1 MGTYEYSNE
10 VKFILPS
17 GFVFSREDD
26 GEGDE
31 IIKISADEYE
41 NDDGETAY
49 KFNARIMGIHLDP
62 EAETDEDEDAINCD
76 NFLDEVSKRLENSK
90 RLRISI
96 NPDAYYL
103 NKNIP
108 LSLFGRKIKN
118 FSTMLMARVNDYELI
133 HIMAVST
140 FNDEDDSEND
150 AVYENMFEI
159 LKAIRINGKKL
170 QLGTATPQYLRSAVQ
185 LSFDEENTEAIDIT
199 PNLTFKFTNGDEK
212 TVYEYS
218 EGSMKEVYNNRLN
231 YAIPDKTLY
240 PHYNSLLS
248 TSGFGSFLGVRVVV
262 NSSGTEYEFIGLDLF
277 AENDEFDE
285 NQRALYRRI
294 IANDTEGYSLDQK
307 AKAMQKLFRVN
318 KDVFDCHHDRE
329 CEIEHGYLH
338 RAYMFS
344 ALRSFAWTLA
354 DLCHHMD
361 QTPENIA
368 LSDIKRIVS
377 FIASNDWLNYN
388 DETYCKG
395 LCSGSDL
402 HVFYVPD
409 SISKADKQQLLPSEE
424 DIEHVKKM
432 KERFPNYREILS
444 EVHSLNEL
452 RKDLAYIYPAIAQL
466 WMELKE
472 NRNYDEALIGNEA
485 DIVYAWIALAIAA
498 EGPFFTEDGPMSCFF
513 SWPGEEE
520 EQAAKDANEWMN
532 QYGKYVQKNPEID
545 FNGNIFVFSGLAY
558 HSIEKDHP
566 IVSKV
571 IEKGGQYRSKV
582 SGLTNYLVINPA
594 DAGASKIVAVEEQL
608 KKGKNIKVILLEDL
622 ENALGMG
629 EAYSDEIS
637 SKYIEPKISLAD
649 NNAENTDIDWDEY
662 DESDESDFE
671 SFIYTLDKYIGNDK
685 NVIIPSV
692 IFKKINYSA
701 FEGCSSVER
710 LYVPDGIK
718 EICGSAFSECGN
730 LKQVRLPE
738 GLETISF
745 YLFSDC
751 TKLEKVI
758 IPDSVTKIEKG
769 AFSDCSNLEYV
780 FIPSAVNEIES
791 GILSDSPAFIC
802 SDTADCYAKKYADA
816 NEIVFKVLNSDGSFT
831 TTKSDIQ
838 KLEYKPK
845 KSKGSSKT
853 YVIEDTTLV
862 KYNGK
867 AWQPELPPEIT
878 VIGEGA
884 FAENKSVHEIVIRK
898 GVTRIE
904 DFIIYECEG
913 ITLTIAP
920 TVTYIGENVISS
932 TKECR
937 SVKVVEGSYADEF
950 FKNYKYKLNVSY
962 IDANETNQI
971 SKEKVTFTKEDKKLF
986 DISGTEIKS
995 YKGKDPNVVIPD
1007 GITEIRYDAFAGR
1020 SDIESII
1027 LPDSVQII
1035 GSRAFKNCTGLQS
1048 INLPKH
1054 IAQIKDNIF
1063 AECTGLKN
1071 VTMHDEITIIDD
1083 SAFEGCTGLEKI
1095 VIPESVKK
1103 IGFYA
1108 FSKCSGLKEVN
1119 IPSGVTYIGSS
1130 AFNSCSNLTSIRL
1143 PDNIS
1148 QIESQAFANCKNLSE
1163 INIPKSV
1170 STIDGFTFYNT
1181 KIRHIEIPDNITKI
1195 NQYAFS
1201 SCKELESVKIP
1212 ASVTAIGE
1220 RAFAECENLKS
1231 LVIPDSVKDI
1241 GEKVFEKCYKLA
1253 DDQGFVVAAG
1263 VLYAYLGKAT
1273 TVHIPESVTK
1283 IEDQAFDKT
1292 VDLKQ
1297 LTIPDSVTKI
1307 GYISSDIRKNLTIC
1321 APAGCYAEQYAKE
1334 TDVKFEVYL
1343 TEEQKEAL
1351 RREEEERKA
1360 REKARLEEIEKQR
1373 KLEKERQRI
1382 AEEQRLAEEKLLEE
1396 QRLAE
1401 EKRIADQRKAEYDA
1415 LVAEKEQLLQTI
1427 AENKGL
1433 FGEKARRRK
1442 EAKQKLEEVEA
1453 KLNEYP
1459 EFI

>member
-1 MGTYEYSNE
+1 MGTHEYSNE

-49 KFNARIMGIHLDP
+49 RFSARIMGIHLDP

-76 NFLDEVSKRLENSK
+76 NFLDEVSKSLENSK
-90 RLRISI
+90 RLRIST

-185 LSFDEENTEAIDIT
+185 LSFDEENSEAIDIS
-199 PNLTFKFTNGDEK
+199 PQISIAIGNEK
-212 TVYEYS
+212 TVYQYS
-218 EGSMKEVYNNRLN
+218 EGDFNEISKSKLN
-231 YAIPDKTLY
+231 YAEPDKSLY
-240 PHYNSLLS
+240 PHYNSMLS
-248 TSGFGSFLGVRVVV
+248 ASGLGAFLGVQFVV
-262 NSSGTEYEFIGLDLF
+262 NQSGTEYEFLGLDRLIDNN
-277 AENDEFDE
+277 EIDDK
-285 NQRALYRRI
+285 QRAVYQRI
-294 IANDTEGYSLDQK
+294 IKKDTEEYDLDMK
-307 AKAMQKLFRVN
+307 AKALQRLFRVN
-318 KDVFDCHHDRE
+318 SDVFDSNHDRE
-329 CEIEHGYLH
+329 CEIEEGYLH

-354 DLCHHMD
+354 DLC
-361 QTPENIA
+361 QQTNSTPEDIG

-377 FIASNDWLNYN
+377 FIAGNNWLNY
-388 DETYCKG
+388 DDGSHCKG

-402 HVFYVPD
+402 HVFYIPD
-409 SISKADKQQLLPSEE
+409 SVSETDKKELLPSQE
-424 DIEHVKKM
+424 DYDRVKAM

-452 RKDLAYIYPAIAQL
+452 RKDLAYVYPAIKQL
-466 WMELKE
+466 WLELKE
-472 NRNYDEALIGNEA
+472 SRDYSEALTGDAA
-485 DIVYAWIALAIAA
+485 DIIYAWCAFASAA
-498 EGPFFTEDGPMSCFF
+498 KSPFFTEDGPTMCFF
-513 SWPGEEE
+513 SWLGEEE
-520 EQAAKDANEWMN
+520 EQAAK
-532 QYGKYVQKNPEID
+532 
-545 FNGNIFVFSGLAY
+545 
-558 HSIEKDHP
+558 
-566 IVSKV
+566 
-571 IEKGGQYRSKV
+571 
-582 SGLTNYLVINPA
+582 
-594 DAGASKIVAVEEQL
+594 
-608 KKGKNIKVILLEDL
+608 
-622 ENALGMG
+622 NALGMG

-878 VIGEGA
+878 TIGEGA
-884 FAENKSVHEIVIRK
+884 FAENKSVHDIIIRK
-898 GVTRIE
+898 GITRIE
-904 DFIIYECEG
+904 DFIIYGCEG
-913 ITLTIAP
+913 VTLTIAP

-932 TKECR
+932 AKECLY
-937 SVKVVEGSYADEF
+937 VNVVEGSYADEF
-950 FKNYKYKLNVSY
+950 FKNYKYKFSVHY
-962 IDANETNQI
+962 IDANKTNQL
-971 SKEKVTFTKEDKKLF
+971 SKEKVAFTKEDKKLF

-1054 IAQIKDNIF
+1054 ITQINDNVF

-1071 VTMHDEITIIDD
+1071 VTMQNEITAINNY
-1083 SAFEGCTGLEKI
+1083 AFEGCTNLEKI
-1095 VIPESVKK
+1095 DIPESVKI
-1103 IGFYA
+1103 IGFHA

-1119 IPSGVTYIGSS
+1119 IPSGVTSIGGA
-1130 AFNSCSNLTSIRL
+1130 AFNGCKNLTSICL

-1148 QIESQAFANCKNLSE
+1148 QIEAHAFANCENLTE
-1163 INIPKSV
+1163 INIPKSINI
-1170 STIDGFTFYNT
+1170 IDGFTFCKT
-1181 KIRHIEIPDNITKI
+1181 KIRHIEIPDNITQI

-1212 ASVTAIGE
+1212 ASVTAIEE

-1263 VLYAYLGKAT
+1263 ILYAYLGKAT

-1373 KLEKERQRI
+1373 KLEEERQRI
-1382 AEEQRLAEEKLLEE
+1382 AEEQRLAEEKQLEE

-1401 EKRIADQRKAEYDA
+1401 EKRIADQRKAEYNA
-1415 LVAEKEQLLQTI
+1415 LVAEKGQLLQTI

-1433 FGEKARRRK
+1433 FGDKARRRK
-1442 EAKQKLEEVEA
+1442 EAKQKLEEVEV
-1453 KLNEYP
+1453 KLAEYP
-1459 EFI
+1459 EFA